1 MTTKRLFLPIEIK
14 KREFDAKLLLAFF
27 ALEKGMEVYIGRQ
40 PEILK
45 GMIFFNRS
53 IFFEKGLTI
62 LNLEQIRYLDN
73 LGHNVVATC
82 EEGLIY
88 NDDEFYLKRRIS
100 KKALDLVEI
109 FFAWGSKQAKLIKN
123 YSYKNKNKIIDS
135 GNPRIDLLQ
144 KKILK
149 LKYDE
154 SIEIRNKY
162 KKFILI
168 NSNFSIYN
176 NKNGKNFYL
185 EKMIW
190 ARGDVDTSHEKQCR
204 EYYNYQ
210 MHNFFS
216 YVELIKKLVRDFKDY
231 KIILRPHPSE
241 NISEWKRICSKI
253 SERVLVTNEKNFIAW
268 SIASKYIIQC
278 RCMTGLESFIIS
290 KENVINYEP
299 HTLSFS
305 KNITNEI
312 GYQCDTYEK
321 IRSIIK
327 RNPKTYL
334 DPESKIKNLITSEKS
349 LSASVIIDHIVNYK
363 FKEKKKKYTYF
374 ILLILKRLTSK
385 GLNLFKE
392 KKKDPWDD
400 KFKSLTVYEVELF
413 LKKISLIFK
422 KTPKFIIKESF
433 FSDKCIKIKRYE

>member
-1 MTTKRLFLPIEIK
+1 
-14 KREFDAKLLLAFF
+14 
-27 ALEKGMEVYIGRQ
+27 
-40 PEILK
+40 
-45 GMIFFNRS
+45 
-53 IFFEKGLTI
+53 
-62 LNLEQIRYLDN
+62 
-73 LGHNVVATC
+73 
-82 EEGLIY
+82 
-88 NDDEFYLKRRIS
+88 
-100 KKALDLVEI
+100 
-109 FFAWGSKQAKLIKN
+109 
-123 YSYKNKNKIIDS
+123 
-135 GNPRIDLLQ
+135 
-144 KKILK
+144 
-149 LKYDE
+149 
-154 SIEIRNKY
+154 
-162 KKFILI
+162 
-168 NSNFSIYN
+168 
-176 NKNGKNFYL
+176 
-185 EKMIW
+185 
-190 ARGDVDTSHEKQCR
+190 
-204 EYYNYQ
+204 

-216 YVELIKKLVRDFKDY
+216 YVELIKNLVRDFKDY

-278 RCMTGLESFIIS
+278 RCMTGFESFIIS
-290 KENVINYEP
+290 KEKVINYEP

-334 DPESKIKNLITSEKS
+334 NPESKIKNLITSEKS
-349 LSASVIIDHIVNYK
+349 LSASVIVDHIINYK
-363 FKEKKKKYTYF
+363 FKEKKKKYTYL
-374 ILLILKRLTSK
+374 ILLILERLTSK

-422 KTPKFIIKESF
+422 KTPKFIVKESF